1 MILKLSKTPYK
12 KIAIIHDYFMD
23 AREQICTV
31 ESCTGGLLS
40 FWLTAS
46 PGASSYFKAGL
57 VTYQTEIKA
66 KELGIADQVMRTQSL
81 ITASMAQ
88 SMAQSVKKKWS
99 SDWVI
104 STTGA
109 AGPSQG
115 DLGENVGKIAFSVCS
130 PQSQKSTVK
139 QFYDIHRQNFR
150 YKASLFALD
159 FLISEF
165 K

>member
-1 MILKLSKTPYK
+1 MTTPTQKLTL
-12 KIAIIHDYFMD
+12 IHNYFMD
-23 AREQICTV
+23 TKEQLCTV

-40 FWLTAS
+40 FWLTS
-46 PGASSYFKAGL
+46 FPGASSYFKAGL
-57 VTYQTEIKA
+57 IAYQTEIKT
-66 KELGIADQVMRTQSL
+66 KELKIFPQIMKTQGL
-81 ITASMAQ
+81 VTATTAQLMAQ
-88 SMAQSVKKKWS
+88 SIKNKWS

-104 STTGA
+104 STTGV

-115 DLGENVGKIAFSVCS
+115 DLGENVGKTAFSVCF
-130 PQSQKSTVK
+130 PKGQKSTVK
-139 QFYDIHRQNFR
+139 QLYGTCRQNFR